1 LSLALDRLVVA
12 GAHRSSGKTTL
23 SIALAAA
30 FAEAGAAVQPYKK
43 GPDFIDPMW
52 LTLAAGRPCATL
64 DFFFHG
70 DDGILP
76 ALAAA
81 AAGAELAIIEGNI
94 GLHDGV
100 DIDGSD
106 STAALARAVAAPVIL
121 VVNCRGM
128 TRGVAPLLLG
138 MRDFPPQPRIGGV
151 VLNQVGS
158 ARHEAKLVAAIERY
172 VDLPI
177 LGALPRLAGGQ
188 VRQRHLGIT
197 PVAEAERCGEVVA
210 RLAAAARD
218 HLDLDRIRK
227 IAATAP
233 NLDCTVAP
241 PPLPRAPRAPR
252 VRLGIARDAAF
263 TFYYPENLAALD
275 AAGAELVP
283 FSPLSDD
290 HLPAVDGL
298 YIGGGFPEF
307 HAARLEANVPL
318 RHEIAAR
325 GRDGLPIYAECG
337 GLMYLSRSLTWRD
350 EHHEMVGLLPCAVE
364 MTDRPQA
371 GGYCGLTPTAAHPW
385 GGGVAVRAHEF
396 HHSHVVGL
404 EEAGLAFHV
413 DRGRG
418 IDGNGDGIVV
428 ARTVATYAHLH
439 AGATPDWPHRFVD
452 FVAGTRTTK

>member
-1 LSLALDRLVVA
+1 MSLALDRLLVA

-30 FAEAGAAVQPYKK
+30 FTGAGVVVQPYKK

-52 LTLAAGRPCATL
+52 LTLAAERSCATL

-70 DDGILP
+70 ADGILP
-76 ALAAA
+76 AFAAA
-81 AAGAELAIIEGNI
+81 AAGAELALIEGNI

-100 DIDGSD
+100 DLDGSD
-106 STAALARAVAAPVIL
+106 STAALARTLAAPVLL

-158 ARHEAKLVAAIERY
+158 GRHEAKLVAAIERY
-172 VDLPI
+172 VGLPI
-177 LGALPRLAGGQ
+177 LGALPRLADGE

-197 PVAEAERCGEVVA
+197 PVAEDARCREVVA

-233 NLDCTVAP
+233 DLNVPPVTTLAP
-241 PPLPRAPRAPR
+241 ATPR

-263 TFYYPENLAALD
+263 TFYYPENITALER
-275 AAGAELVP
+275 AGAELVP

-298 YIGGGFPEF
+298 YLGGGFPEF
-307 HAARLEANVPL
+307 HAARLAANTAL
-318 RHEIAAR
+318 RGEIAR
-325 GRDGLPIYAECG
+325 DGRDGMPIYAECG
-337 GLMYLSRSLTWRD
+337 GLMYLARSLTWRG
-350 EHHEMVGLLPCAVE
+350 ETHAMIGLLPCAVE

-371 GGYCGLTPTAAHPW
+371 GGYCRLTPTDAHPW

-404 EEAGLAFHV
+404 ERGPLAFRME
-413 DRGRG
+413 RGRG
-418 IDGNGDGIVV
+418 IDGEGDGIVIG
-428 ARTVATYAHLH
+428 RTVATYAHLH
-439 AGATPDWPHRFVD
+439 AGATPDWAERFID
-452 FVAGTRTTK
+452 FVERAGTTK

>member
-1 LSLALDRLVVA
+1 LSLTLPRLVVA

-30 FAEAGAAVQPYKK
+30 FTEAGVAVQPYKK

-70 DDGILP
+70 DDHILP
-76 ALAAA
+76 AFAAP
-81 AAGAELAIIEGNI
+81 AAGAGLAIIEGNI

-100 DIDGSD
+100 DPAGSD
-106 STAALARAVAAPVIL
+106 TTAALARRLAAPVIL
-121 VVNCRGM
+121 VVNCKGM

-138 MRDFPPQPRIGGV
+138 LQDFPPRPRIAGV

-158 ARHEAKLVAAIERY
+158 PRHEAKLVAAIERY

-177 LGALPRLAGGQ
+177 LGALPRLADGE

-197 PVAEAERCGEVVA
+197 PVAEAARCGEVVG

-227 IAATAP
+227 IAATAADLGVTP
-233 NLDCTVAP
+233 ASP
-241 PPLPRAPRAPR
+241 PTPVPPR

-263 TFYYPENLAALD
+263 TFYYPENLAALEN
-275 AAGAELVP
+275 AGAELVP
-283 FSPLSDD
+283 FSPLADD

-298 YIGGGFPEF
+298 YLGGGFPEF
-307 HAARLEANVPL
+307 HAERLAANESL
-318 RHEIAAR
+318 RREIGER
-325 GRDGLPIYAECG
+325 GRGGLPIYAECG
-337 GLMYLSRSLTWRD
+337 GLMYLSRSLTWRG
-350 EHHEMVGLLPCAVE
+350 EGHAMVGLLPCAVE

-371 GGYCGLTPTAAHPW
+371 GGYCRLTPTATHPW

-404 EEAGLAFHV
+404 AGADLAFRME
-413 DRGRG
+413 RGRG
-418 IDGNGDGIVV
+418 IDGKGDGIVV

-439 AGATPDWPHRFVD
+439 AGATPDWPARFID
-452 FVAGTRTTK
+452 FVAGTRTPK

>member
-1 LSLALDRLVVA
+1 MSLALDRVVVA

-30 FAEAGAAVQPYKK
+30 FTEAGTVVQPYKK

-76 ALAAA
+76 AFAAPTP
-81 AAGAELAIIEGNI
+81 GAELAIIEGNI

-100 DIDGSD
+100 DPEGAD
-106 STAALARAVAAPVIL
+106 STAALARRLDAPVLL
-121 VVNCRGM
+121 VVNCKGM
-128 TRGVAPLLLG
+128 TRGVAPLLRGLL
-138 MRDFPPQPRIGGV
+138 DFPPRPTFGGV
-151 VLNQVGS
+151 VLNRVGS

-172 VDLPI
+172 VDLPV
-177 LGALPRLAGGQ
+177 LGTLPHLAGGE

-197 PVAEAERCGEVVA
+197 PVAEEAQCCDVVS

-218 HLDLDRIRK
+218 HLDLDRIRE
-227 IAATAP
+227 IAVTAP
-233 NLDCTVAP
+233 ELDCAVVP
-241 PPLPRAPRAPR
+241 PPPPRPPR

-263 TFYYPENLAALD
+263 SFYYPENLAALES
-275 AAGAELVP
+275 AGGELVP
-283 FSPLSDD
+283 FSPLSDP

-298 YIGGGFPEF
+298 YLGGGFPEF
-307 HAARLEANVPL
+307 HADRLAANVSL
-318 RHEIAAR
+318 RNEIAER
-325 GRDGLPIYAECG
+325 GRAGLPIYAECG
-337 GLMYLSRSLTWRD
+337 GLMYLSRSITWRGAR
-350 EHHEMVGLLPCAVE
+350 HEMVGLLPCMVE

-371 GGYCGLTPTAAHPW
+371 GGYCRLTPTDAHPW

-396 HHSHVVGL
+396 HHSHIVGL
-404 EEAGLAFHV
+404 EGGDLAYRV

-418 IDGNGDGIVV
+418 IDGEGDGIVI
-428 ARTVATYAHLH
+428 ARTVANYAHLH
-439 AGATPDWPHRFVD
+439 AGATPDWPRRFVD
-452 FVAGTRTTK
+452 FVASTRATK

>member
-1 LSLALDRLVVA
+1 MSLSLDRLVVA

-30 FAEAGAAVQPYKK
+30 FTEADTAVQPYKK

-76 ALAAA
+76 ALASAA
-81 AAGAELAIIEGNI
+81 PGAELAIIEGNI

-106 STAALARAVAAPVIL
+106 STAALARAVAAPVLL

-158 ARHEAKLVAAIERY
+158 ARHQAKLVAAIERY
-172 VDLPI
+172 VDLPV
-177 LGALPRLAGGQ
+177 LGALPRLADGE

-197 PVAEAERCGEVVA
+197 PVAEAERCGELVA

-233 NLDCTVAP
+233 DLDVPSPTP
-241 PPLPRAPRAPR
+241 PAAATRRL
-252 VRLGIARDAAF
+252 RLGVARDAAF
-263 TFYYPENLAALD
+263 TFYYPENLAALER
-275 AAGAELVP
+275 AGAELVP

-290 HLPAVDGL
+290 HLPEVDGL

-307 HAARLEANVPL
+307 HAARLTANTAL
-318 RHEIAAR
+318 RGEIAR
-325 GRDGLPIYAECG
+325 HGRDGMPIYAECG
-337 GLMYLSRSLTWRD
+337 GLMYLSRALTWHG
-350 EHHEMVGLLPCAVE
+350 ETHEMVGLLPCAVE

-371 GGYCGLTPTAAHPW
+371 GGYCRLTPTGAHPW

-396 HHSHVVGL
+396 HHSHVIGL
-404 EEAGLAFHV
+404 GEVELAFRV
-413 DRGRG
+413 ERGRG
-418 IDGNGDGIVV
+418 IDGTGDGIVV

-439 AGATPDWPHRFVD
+439 AGATPDWAERFVD
-452 FVAGTRTTK
+452 FVTRVRQ